1 MVFIIDGKR
10 RQQCVSHELG
20 RSARELNE
28 LARSDEG
35 PVLVSRVDGLVTGM
49 ELRGP
54 DARRPRDW
62 ALVGEFEVTD
72 ALSGE
77 VTCASLLFHKQPRF
91 FREIKPGLEAGHPVA
106 FAYDF
111 LVKWIDGAVRTRIE
125 FTRREVVD
133 SVTAE
138 RRLSKIR
145 RDRLSAFGISLFRQ

>member
-1 MVFIIDGKR
+1 
-10 RQQCVSHELG
+10 
-20 RSARELNE
+20 
-28 LARSDEG
+28 
-35 PVLVSRVDGLVTGM
+35 M

-77 VTCASLLFHKQPRF
+77 VTCASRLFHKQPRF
-91 FREIKPGLEAGHPVA
+91 FHDIKPGLEKGQPVA

-125 FTRREVVD
+125 FTRHEVVD

-138 RRLSKIR
+138 RRLSKVR
-145 RDRLSAFGISLFRQ
+145 RDLLSALGMRLTT